1 MQLSAFPATSLRNA
15 EKAPRAPKP
24 LFGRATS
31 TRAPPAKEAKRK
43 GLEATPATRSRKA
56 IRAPTAARPPPHP
69 RIGED
74 RVQTLPRATSAA
86 IKIKLNSAIFPS
98 PSCSAPNAFG

>member
-56 IRAPTAARPPPHP
+56 IRAPTAARPPPLGLG
-69 RIGED
+69 RDATRGAAAGRGVEAED
-74 RVQTLPRATSAA
+74 DGDLARPAR
-86 IKIKLNSAIFPS
+86 PS
-98 PSCSAPNAFG
+98 R